1 MKTVL
6 CGIRGETGGYSK
18 KKDSGLLVKWKLF
31 GLNNREADSESQSG
45 GPVTQG
51 GISKYSIMD
60 ITDSSGQEREKKQ
73 EKFLKKATQFF
84 FCLAFRERLFRKAR
98 LAFNG

>member
-51 GISKYSIMD
+51 GHLQVQHH
-60 ITDSSGQEREKKQ
+60 GHN
-73 EKFLKKATQFF
+73 
-84 FCLAFRERLFRKAR
+84 RLFRAGEGKEAGKISQESHSIFF
-98 LAFNG
+98 LFSF